1 MSLAGMDE
9 VSPELVDAAMGILL
23 ELLSE
28 LPVVFWF
35 PEPDFRAAV
44 IS

>member
-23 ELLSE
+23 ELLYLNCLSCSGSRSRTSV
-28 LPVVFWF
+28 LL
-35 PEPDFRAAV
+35 
-44 IS
+44 